1 MLHSYQPGRGFD
13 VWNQLASAGVVFQ
26 AAAILIFVWNV
37 VRALRRGAPAGADP
51 WDAWT
56 LEWSTTSPP
65 PAYNFAT
72 APAVRSRRPLW
83 DLKHPDDPD
92 WTPEVA
98 QELVQRAAGG
108 QTVTLVDCGEDA
120 AATIGTMAERGECDE
135 ILLSTP
141 PEHHER
147 WHHHTLPK
155 RIQAV
160 GIPVTA
166 IAPLDKGW
174 VGNHGFPDDWVRPEI
189 GPLT

>member
-1 MLHSYQPGRGFD
+1 MSESEPRRLLVVANRTKSTPR
-13 VWNQLASAGVVFQ
+13 LLEAIEERARAGCEISLMV
-26 AAAILIFVWNV
+26 
-37 VRALRRGAPAGADP
+37 
-51 WDAWT
+51 
-56 LEWSTTSPP
+56 PP
-65 PAYNFAT
+65 E
-72 APAVRSRRPLW
+72 R
-83 DLKHPDDPD
+83 HPDDPD

-98 QELVQRAAGG
+98 HELVQRAAGG
-108 QTVTLVDCGEDA
+108 QTVTLIDCGEDA

-141 PEHHER
+141 AEHHER